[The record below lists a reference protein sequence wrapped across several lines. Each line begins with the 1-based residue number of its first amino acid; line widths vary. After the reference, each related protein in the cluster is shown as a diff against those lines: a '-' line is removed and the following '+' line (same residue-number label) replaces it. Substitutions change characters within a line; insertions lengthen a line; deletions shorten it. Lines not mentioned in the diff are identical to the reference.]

1 MERYKRLHLIL
12 VLLLVLTTWRTSC
25 QQDFTKEGFYDDL
38 RKRIQLRI
46 LHDYELLEPYFN
58 EAYRNFP
65 SIPRG
70 ILESISYTYT
80 RFVVPDT
87 DTLELDDNA
96 IPRTY
101 GPMGLTLHGK
111 NYFRE
116 NLRYVAQHSNCTIES
131 LVKDARISILAY
143 AAVFADLQKEY
154 VIFGEKVEKYVP
166 IFVAMSE
173 LPKEGVAMNL
183 HLYAIYH
190 FLADTTSVSFGV
202 PLREVDFQSIFGDEL
217 SSLQS
222 PVLESVRGNV
232 NVLESAEA
240 DYSAA
245 IWRPAPTCNYTS
257 GRTMPV
263 SNVTIHYT
271 SGTYAG
277 AISWF
282 LNCNANVSSHYVIRS
297 FDGQVTQMVRERD
310 KAWHVGSANG
320 YTIGIEHEAYGDV
333 QSFFTPEMYLSS
345 ADLVRDICRRRTNIQ
360 PLHLFSVDTLDDGTV
375 MTVGQHPLGGS
386 TACIQIRG
394 HQHYPSQTHTDPGP
408 YWNWNLY
415 YKLVNRDTPMA
426 IATASEGVFIDSGD
440 ENLNY
445 GNDERTLFLIHL
457 ENADSVVLQF
467 DFFDLE
473 DDHDY
478 MWVYAGNSVFAPCV
492 GRWSTNTP
500 GRVAAAGPDML
511 VEFRSDCQGTAQ
523 GWVARWHGAY
533 PLQTE
538 DTVAPTTTI
547 MWDENAWLTQDTSL
561 SFQDVDDVCVRE
573 RFYQIVECVNGGWS
587 ADANKGFLFEN
598 FEAQLNP
605 NVWSNDGNWEVANG
619 ICRSSRANGKAYLN
633 ATVCL
638 GRAESFLFDFTLN
651 WLTGDRCSFY
661 FNADGRVCENFAGNA
676 YQILFDK
683 NDNSLSI
690 NRITCGVATTLA
702 KVENVSYSYHQ
713 NVMYRVVWNSATRS
727 IWVYKQME
735 LLGQAKDAI
744 QMATGNNLSFVTENA
759 LISVDI
765 VCSYASRA
773 TEVFLTVGPED
784 TCLVRTQALN
794 GVARCRVKS
803 LAVDRCGNFSPLV
816 EKLLKVDYT
825 PPTTPE
831 WVQDGMEED
840 GMALLLRGVIACVRW
855 ANSQDDESGVE
866 QYECLLTVTN
876 GGERRCIEK
885 TVRNQSN
892 LCLSIGVGLGE
903 MYVQVAVR
911 ARNEAGL
918 CSEWVQSNGRIY
930 QKPQLSRVRHFRI
943 EPNPAKDFVNVL
955 YVSKDESLRKEND
968 VWCALHDLSGKVIRV
983 MNLPQSGVL
992 PVADLH
998 PGVYLLK
1005 FCKGQSVLQV
1015 DKIVKY

>member
-173 LPKEGVAMNL
+173 LPKECVAMNL

-297 FDGQVTQMVRERD
+297 FDGQVTQMVRESD

-426 IATASEGVFIDSGD
+426 IATASEGVFIDSGG

-492 GRWSTNTP
+492 GRWSTNNP
-500 GRVAAAGPDML
+500 GRVAVSGPDLL

-523 GWVARWHGAY
+523 GWVARWSGVY
-533 PLQTE
+533 SSQTL
-538 DTVAPTTTI
+538 DTIAPTTAI
-547 MWDENAWLTQDTSL
+547 VWDENGWLTCDTLL
-561 SFQDVDDVCVRE
+561 SFQDEDDVRVEE
-573 RFYQIVECVNGGWS
+573 RFYQIMESMNGVWSANTKHGFLCDNFDSELDSDIWLHDGNWIVENGKCRSSCVNG
-587 ADANKGFLFEN
+587 NTFL
-598 FEAQLNP
+598 
-605 NVWSNDGNWEVANG
+605 NVNVDLDQS
-619 ICRSSRANGKAYLN
+619 
-633 ATVCL
+633 
-638 GRAESFLFDFTLN
+638 ESYLFDFYLC
-651 WLTGDRCSFY
+651 WLSGERCSFY
-661 FNADGRVCENFAGNA
+661 FNADGLVCENYTGNA
-676 YQILFDK
+676 YQVLFDK
-683 NDNSLSI
+683 WDNSLTI
-690 NRITCGVATTLA
+690 NKITNGSCVAL
-702 KVENVSYSYHQ
+702 KKIRNVYYSYQQ
-713 NVMYRVVWNSATRS
+713 NYKYRVLWNRTSRTIR
-727 IWVYKQME
+727 VYRHAA
-735 LLGQAKDAI
+735 LLGQASDMSSVI
-744 QMATGNNLSFVTENA
+744 NGRYLSFATENA
-759 LISVDI
+759 LVSVDN
-765 VCSYASRA
+765 VRSYASRA
-773 TEVFLTVGPED
+773 TEVMLTVGSAD

-794 GVARCRVKS
+794 GVARCKVKS
-803 LAVDRCGNFSPLV
+803 VVVDMSGNFSPLI
-816 EKLLKVDYT
+816 EKLLMVDYT
-825 PPTTPE
+825 PPVTPVWIRDKWE
-831 WVQDGMEED
+831 GELSQ
-840 GMALLLRGVIACVRW
+840 LQRGLYACANW
-855 ANSQDDESGVE
+855 AESQDVNSGVDS
-866 QYECLLTVTN
+866 YD
-876 GGERRCIEK
+876 CIITMIEGLNRSSAEK
-885 TVRNQSN
+885 TVYNSLNVCQLLDVRSDKTF
-892 LCLSIGVGLGE
+892 
-903 MYVQVAVR
+903 VQVAVR
-911 ARNEAGL
+911 ARNRAGL
-918 CSEWVQSNGRIY
+918 CSDWILSTGALY
-930 QKPQLSRVRHFRI
+930 QRMQFAKVRQFRV
-943 EPNPAKDFVNVL
+943 EPNPTRDVVKIVPVVKNVELEKDDK
-955 YVSKDESLRKEND
+955 YCCS
-968 VWCALHDLSGKVIRV
+968 LHDLSGKVIREWRLSQFD
-983 MNLPQSGVL
+983 MLS
-992 PVADLH
+992 VADLH

-1005 FCKGQSVLQV
+1005 IFDDQNVIQV